1 MYANGPMQW
10 REESVMFYQETEW
23 VPLIVNVLLMLL
35 QWDVIHVWSFS
46 DLAVIV
52 RIKLMYY
59 IDVMGFHEQA
69 DNEWKMAWKR
79 LHVADLRGI
88 TGQGIWKWC
97 GILGLL
103 VTRLSQSEKSCLADS
118 SNNNWNPK
126 YEPLYVKRY
135 GWWCEW
141 SEHKSR
147 KKITLFSS
155 YSIVPVR

>member
-1 MYANGPMQW
+1 MYANGHMQW
-10 REESVMFYQETEW
+10 REESVMFHQETDMGAPNRLC
-23 VPLIVNVLLMLL
+23 VADAAPM
-35 QWDVIHVWSFS
+35 DVIHVWSFS

-52 RIKLMYY
+52 RITIMYY

-69 DNEWKMAWKR
+69 DNEWKMAWMR
-79 LHVADLRGI
+79 LHVADLHGI
-88 TGQGIWKWC
+88 AGQGIWKWC
-97 GILGLL
+97 VNLGLL

-118 SNNNWNPK
+118 SNINWNPK